1 MIKYKLFK
9 YSFFRYCVY
18 NLLCF
23 SIFIWLPIL
32 FYIILIL
39 HITLRIQGIVQ
50 INEIVKPWLNNFKD
64 YSVLF
69 QYIDTTGKILIIFF
83 AILIVIAYL
92 FMNKLILKKILF
104 NKYNN
109 ITIQIRVKTIS
120 LIDIILF
127 ALINFT
133 FLATGTIS
141 LFFYKKLNNINYVNY
156 LYLLNAINYIISW
169 ILTYIPLN
177 KFLEHYTII
186 KFKPLRNKLEFCI
199 IRIIFFL

>member
-120 LIDIILF
+120 LIDIIL
-127 ALINFT
+127 LV
-133 FLATGTIS
+133 GMHV
-141 LFFYKKLNNINYVNY
+141 LFNK
-156 LYLLNAINYIISW
+156 S
-169 ILTYIPLN
+169 ILQFSIHS
-177 KFLEHYTII
+177 FVI
-186 KFKPLRNKLEFCI
+186 FCS
-199 IRIIFFL
+199 